1 MTIAQ
6 MIYIFKANRYDF
18 KALPE
23 YGNVK
28 ECLLAAL
35 INEPT
40 KSYTVSEELKE
51 DEDVLALLLE
61 GFMWYRK
68 NDEPGIE
75 EIIVEVKN
83 ELDIDFE
90 RVKEKIA
97 GIWIASGYPILTNE
111 EIAKIKEEEARDIK
125 RYEESEQAQ
134 RKDVDKPSEKDV
146 DKLPEKDVEELPEK
160 DVDEPSKKDVDK
172 PSEKDVDEPSEKD
185 VEEPSEKDVD
195 ISQEY
200 DPTREE
206 MEAYNRYIRIFGDEV
221 VPGIVSNGDDRQLD
235 FIDELTE
242 LVIKKKDLQK
252 KLSDIGDDIVLKVE
266 LFKVNNR
273 LMELYGRSHLWWL
286 NASSQERQ
294 SVTYAEK
301 IGEDIIPWKNGRP
314 LIEEIGIEDVAD
326 VIGDRCCETIE
337 NTLKTIRIGTEEK
350 DCRRD
355 GDGNSRV

>member
-75 EIIVEVKN
+75 EFIAEVEEK
-83 ELDIDFE
+83 LDIDFE

-97 GIWIASGYPILTNE
+97 GIWIARGYPILTNA
-111 EIAKIKEEEARDIK
+111 EITKIKEEEARDIK
-125 RYEESEQAQ
+125 RYEESKHKE
-134 RKDVDKPSEKDV
+134 KDVDKISEKDV
-146 DKLPEKDVEELPEK
+146 DKLPEKG
-160 DVDEPSKKDVDK
+160 VDEPS
-172 PSEKDVDEPSEKD
+172 EKGVDEPSEKD
-185 VEEPSEKDVD
+185 VD
-195 ISQEY
+195 IPQED
-200 DPTREE
+200 DPTYEE
-206 MEAYNRYIRIFGDEV
+206 MEEYNRYIRIFGDEV

-294 SVTYAEK
+294 SVTYAEI
-301 IGEDIIPWKNGRP
+301 IGEDIIPCKNGRP
-314 LIEEIGIEDVAD
+314 LIEEIGIEDIAG
-326 VIGDRCCETIE
+326 VIGDRGRETIE
-337 NTLKTIRIGTEEK
+337 NTLETIRIGTEEK

-355 GDGNSRV
+355 GNGNSRV